1 MNLLKTKT
9 VLIFS
14 IVAMLSMLTKISTAQ
29 ELNLPG
35 FSGTINTTLT
45 SGFTARV
52 SDQNCEL
59 HDGYNKQYTA
69 ADITSTAQAALGG
82 ASAAA
87 AFSAKSDAFKAN
99 NSKSNF
105 KK

>member
-1 MNLLKTKT
+1 MVSYSCIVSVNIGFNGGNFMNLLKTKT

-45 SGFTARV
+45 S
-52 SDQNCEL
+52 
-59 HDGYNKQYTA
+59 
-69 ADITSTAQAALGG
+69 
-82 ASAAA
+82 
-87 AFSAKSDAFKAN
+87 
-99 NSKSNF
+99 
-105 KK
+105 